1 MEPRKVGAAK
11 HAGLGPCNVHCY
23 GYRVTVAED
32 ESKNACWTGRA
43 PCDHERSCA
52 NQNHAAS
59 DARKHQ
65 KEIIVVL
72 ERDLFRVE
80 EDRRERDQTK
90 STFLPLLIIPPR
102 FVLVCR

>member
-52 NQNHAAS
+52 NQNHVAS

-80 EDRRERDQTK
+80 EDRRERETK
-90 STFLPLLIIPPR
+90 PNPPSS
-102 FVLVCR
+102 LSS